1 MGPFHQMAARLAE
14 EEKDEE
20 KDEDEQFK
28 ARWMKA
34 KGIVQQKVKPA
45 VQDLEQAIKDED
57 EKLTKYLYERMLEL
71 MVQLSKSFGMRD
83 FTSKLQTLER
93 KTFD

>member
-1 MGPFHQMAARLAE
+1 MGPFHQMAVRLAE
-14 EEKDEE
+14 AEDG
-20 KDEDEQFK
+20 KDEDEFD

-45 VQDLEQAIKDED
+45 IQDLEQAIKDED
-57 EKLTKYLYERMLEL
+57 EKLVKYLYERMLEL
-71 MVQLSKSFGMRD
+71 MVLLSKSLGMRD
-83 FTSKLQTLER
+83 FSMKLRTLEK